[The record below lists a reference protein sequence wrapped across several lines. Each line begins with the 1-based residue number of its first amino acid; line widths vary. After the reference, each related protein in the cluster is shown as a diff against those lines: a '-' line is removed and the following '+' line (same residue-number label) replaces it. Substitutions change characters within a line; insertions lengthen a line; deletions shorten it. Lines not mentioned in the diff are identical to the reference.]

1 MLENREFA
9 PEYAQQAYEHA
20 VKKEV
25 AIGDY
30 FSECPLFESSPA
42 HRKEMIL
49 LIELLNT
56 KKSYKLETFFLAVNI
71 ADRYLQALARQ
82 GAEAPSHV
90 LLAVTAIM
98 IAGKHNESMRPCFDY
113 TALALPELLR
123 DKVSLQ
129 QFINLEIRILNLL
142 QFDLTFDSPLFF
154 LDRFLHL
161 FGLDMK
167 NSAVANTA
175 HSLCQFMKRESHFL
189 RYKPSQMASA
199 SLIYAIH
206 MINEKSNGNALPL
219 IAEKIRENGLS
230 TECVGDSYASLW
242 T

>member
-98 IAGKHNESMRPCFDY
+98 IAGKNNESMRPCFDY

-129 QFINLEIRILNLL
+129 QFINLEIHILNLL